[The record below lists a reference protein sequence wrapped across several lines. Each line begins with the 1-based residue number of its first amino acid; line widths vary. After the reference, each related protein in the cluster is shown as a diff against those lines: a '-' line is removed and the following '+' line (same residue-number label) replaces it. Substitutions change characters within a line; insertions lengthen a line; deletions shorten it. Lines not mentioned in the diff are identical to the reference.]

1 MTQYIKT
8 NSAIRAAREWPELSC
23 RVTRPKADIIG
34 SAAGSIIVTD
44 IAIHIAMVTR
54 RSVELVVHMSIVFTE
69 AKVGMETK
77 VLSAGAERAIM
88 R

>member
-34 SAAGSIIVTD
+34 SAAGNIIVTD
-44 IAIHIAMVTR
+44 IAIHIAMVR
-54 RSVELVVHMSIVFTE
+54 RSVELVVHMSVVFTE